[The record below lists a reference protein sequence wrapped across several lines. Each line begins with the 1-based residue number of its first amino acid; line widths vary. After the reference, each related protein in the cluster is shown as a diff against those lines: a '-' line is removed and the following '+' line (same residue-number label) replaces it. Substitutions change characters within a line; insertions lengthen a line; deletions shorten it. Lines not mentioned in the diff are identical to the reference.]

1 MGGVGWPF
9 PVLPEGTGSRVAG
22 TVTPLMAWRYCEVS
36 TTVATS
42 PVADRNPN
50 PFRIL
55 GRHRSFRIFWIGQT
69 LSLVGSWMQTMAVGW
84 LSLQLSNSAF
94 VVGLVASIGALP
106 IVLFSMH
113 AGALV
118 DRGDRLRIVQITQVV
133 LFVQATVLWL
143 VTLSGHATI
152 PLLLALQFVQ
162 GLASA
167 VEIPARQSM
176 VIQLVGRDD
185 LQPAIALNSSGF
197 NLARVVGPAIGGVVI
212 GSLGIAWCF
221 GLNAAS
227 FGAVLWGLY
236 RIRAARVG
244 AGIAEARVAG
254 HATTGPAVIGV
265 LQGTTASARDGW
277 RYLMR
282 PGHVRD
288 LLILVTVGAVFG
300 GPFLTLLPVMARDHL
315 GLGAGG
321 YGGMLATVGV
331 GGLLAALLVA
341 GPISHRTGKGRVLMG
356 AAVAFPVLLLA
367 FAYTRWLPLSYAL
380 LFASGLAMILWNALS
395 NGLLQLM
402 VDERY
407 RGRLM
412 AFYSFAFVG
421 LSQAVGSFAIGALA
435 RLFDAPAAI
444 ALCALVLLG
453 ASLITMRRSTFW
465 TAV

>member
-1 MGGVGWPF
+1 MP
-9 PVLPEGTGSRVAG
+9 
-22 TVTPLMAWRYCEVS
+22 
-36 TTVATS
+36 S
-42 PVADRNPN
+42 PPDRNSN

-55 GRHRSFRIFWIGQT
+55 HRHRSFRIFWIGQT

-133 LFVQATVLWL
+133 FFVQATALWL

-152 PLLLALQFVQ
+152 PLLLVLQFVQ

-176 VIQLVGRDD
+176 VIQLVGRAD

-236 RIRAARVG
+236 RIRAA
-244 AGIAEARVAG
+244 EARVVEN
-254 HATTGPAVIGV
+254 ATSGTAVVGV
-265 LQGTTASARDGW
+265 LRETTASARDGW

-288 LLILVTVGAVFG
+288 LLLLVTVGAVFG

-412 AFYSFAFVG
+412 AFYALAFVG

-444 ALCALVLLG
+444 ALCAMVLLG

>member
-1 MGGVGWPF
+1 MP
-9 PVLPEGTGSRVAG
+9 
-22 TVTPLMAWRYCEVS
+22 
-36 TTVATS
+36 S
-42 PVADRNPN
+42 PPDRNSN

-55 GRHRSFRIFWIGQT
+55 RRHRSFRIFWIGQT

-133 LFVQATVLWL
+133 FFVQATVLWL
-143 VTLSGHATI
+143 VTLTGHATI

-176 VIQLVGRDD
+176 VIQLVGRAD

-236 RIRAARVG
+236 RIRAAGVG
-244 AGIAEARVAG
+244 AGTADAWPADARTAEARGVENAPSG
-254 HATTGPAVIGV
+254 TAVVGV
-265 LQGTTASARDGW
+265 LRETTASALDGW

-412 AFYSFAFVG
+412 AFYALAFVG

-444 ALCALVLLG
+444 ALCAMVLLG

>member
-1 MGGVGWPF
+1 MP
-9 PVLPEGTGSRVAG
+9 
-22 TVTPLMAWRYCEVS
+22 
-36 TTVATS
+36 S
-42 PVADRNPN
+42 PPDRNSN

-55 GRHRSFRIFWIGQT
+55 RRHRSFRIFWIGQT

-133 LFVQATVLWL
+133 FFVQATVLWL
-143 VTLSGHATI
+143 VTLTGHATI

-176 VIQLVGRDD
+176 VIQLVGRAD

-236 RIRAARVG
+236 RIRVAGVG
-244 AGIAEARVAG
+244 AGTADARPADARGVEN
-254 HATTGPAVIGV
+254 ATSGTAVVGV
-265 LQGTTASARDGW
+265 LRETTASALDGW

-288 LLILVTVGAVFG
+288 LLLLVTVGAVFG

-412 AFYSFAFVG
+412 AFYALAFVG

-444 ALCALVLLG
+444 ALCAMVLLG

>member
-1 MGGVGWPF
+1 MP
-9 PVLPEGTGSRVAG
+9 
-22 TVTPLMAWRYCEVS
+22 
-36 TTVATS
+36 S
-42 PVADRNPN
+42 PPDRNSN

-55 GRHRSFRIFWIGQT
+55 RRHRSFRIFWIGQT

-133 LFVQATVLWL
+133 FFVQATVLWL
-143 VTLSGHATI
+143 VTLTGHATI

-176 VIQLVGRDD
+176 VIQLVGRAD

-236 RIRAARVG
+236 RIRAE
-244 AGIAEARVAG
+244 EARVVEN
-254 HATTGPAVIGV
+254 ATSGTAVVGV
-265 LQGTTASARDGW
+265 LRETTASALDGW

-412 AFYSFAFVG
+412 AFYALAFVG

-444 ALCALVLLG
+444 ALCAMVLLG

>member
-1 MGGVGWPF
+1 MP
-9 PVLPEGTGSRVAG
+9 
-22 TVTPLMAWRYCEVS
+22 
-36 TTVATS
+36 S
-42 PVADRNPN
+42 PPDRNSN

-55 GRHRSFRIFWIGQT
+55 RRHRSFRIFWIGQT

-118 DRGDRLRIVQITQVV
+118 DRGDRLRIVQVTQVV
-133 LFVQATVLWL
+133 YFAQATVLWL
-143 VTLSGHATI
+143 VTRTGHVTI
-152 PLLLALQFVQ
+152 PLLLVLQFVQ

-236 RIRAARVG
+236 RIRAAGVG
-244 AGIAEARVAG
+244 AGTADAR
-254 HATTGPAVIGV
+254 PADARTADARGVENAPSGTAVVGV
-265 LQGTTASARDGW
+265 LRETTASALDGW

-412 AFYSFAFVG
+412 AFYALAFVG

-444 ALCALVLLG
+444 ALCAMVLLG